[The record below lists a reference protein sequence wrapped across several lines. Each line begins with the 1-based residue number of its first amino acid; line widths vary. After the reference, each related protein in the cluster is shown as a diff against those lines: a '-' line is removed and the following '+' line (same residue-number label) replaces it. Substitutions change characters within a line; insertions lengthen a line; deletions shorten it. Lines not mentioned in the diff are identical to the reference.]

1 MYGLFLQ
8 SKYTTLHT
16 KYERGTWSYA
26 KKKQRMN
33 EGGKHS
39 SAFMC
44 QVVLLLRQVTDGL
57 LCRKTDEGLQL
68 CVFSKEWII
77 IFRLLNQVK

>member
-1 MYGLFLQ
+1 MAYFCKASTQHYIQ
-8 SKYTTLHT
+8 SMNVV
-16 KYERGTWSYA
+16 RGA
-26 KKKQRMN
+26 MRKKKQRMN

-57 LCRKTDEGLQL
+57 LCRKTDEGSLYN
-68 CVFSKEWII
+68 IDI
-77 IFRLLNQVK
+77 

>member
-1 MYGLFLQ
+1 MAYFCKASTQHYIQ
-8 SKYTTLHT
+8 SMNVV
-16 KYERGTWSYA
+16 RGA
-26 KKKQRMN
+26 MRKKQRMN

-57 LCRKTDEGLQL
+57 LCRKTDEGL
-68 CVFSKEWII
+68 
-77 IFRLLNQVK
+77 